1 MNWKKPTSAPYWPRP
16 ELWTRRPKR
25 WASMLRPCIAN
36 ASSTTCEQHPMKL
49 AMKLRT
55 RLFLSISALITV
67 ALLGLLLGL
76 VSVMQMAKSQEAL
89 IKHNFVTLDLGLKL
103 RQNLG
108 DQLVMM
114 LNEQPDRNALQQAQ
128 EQFRELL
135 AQGVEHDAQNSID
148 TGFDQARVDYQQ
160 FLQTYQQ
167 NRDGA
172 PSLRDDAALSDSF
185 NKLRN
190 GLLAAHKQALTNI
203 NEAESNSRERALWVA
218 ALLGL
223 VGIAVL
229 GIGFITAHGIARRFG
244 APIEALAKAADNIGQ
259 GNFEVTLPISSAA
272 EMNLLT
278 RRFGIMAEALRQ
290 HQATN
295 IDELLAGQQRL
306 QAVLDSIDDG
316 LLMIDRQGRLE
327 HLNPVAQR
335 QLGWDEDRLGQGLG
349 EALQRPELDEQL
361 YLTLRGGTLDR
372 APDDLSVEV
381 DGETRLLTYSLTP
394 VSHTKGHILG
404 AVMVLHDVTEQ
415 RAFERVRSEFVLR
428 ASHELRTPVT
438 GMHMAFGLLQERV
451 HFPTESRE
459 ADLLNTVN
467 EEMQRLM
474 QLINDLLNFS
484 RYQNGLQKLTLG
496 PCDVSEMLNN
506 ARQRFADQA
515 EEQNI
520 VIVVEIQEPLP
531 HLHADHTQLDRVLDN
546 LLDNALRHTPQNGL
560 IRLQARRHGERVIIS
575 VEDNGEGIAYGQQGR
590 IFEPFVQV
598 GRKKGGAGL
607 GLALCKEIVQLHGG
621 RMGVYSRPT
630 QGTQF
635 YMALPL

>member
-1 MNWKKPTSAPYWPRP
+1 
-16 ELWTRRPKR
+16 
-25 WASMLRPCIAN
+25 
-36 ASSTTCEQHPMKL
+36 MKW

-55 RLFLSISALITV
+55 RLFFSISALITV
-67 ALLGLLLGL
+67 ALLGLALGL
-76 VSVMQMAKSQEAL
+76 VSVMQMAKSQESL
-89 IKHNFVTLDLGLKL
+89 IHENFVSLDTGLKL

-114 LNEQPDRNALQQAQ
+114 LNEVPAQDKLEKLQI
-128 EQFRELL
+128 EFRELL
-135 AQGVEHDAQNSID
+135 AQGVEHDEQSNADN
-148 TGFDQARVDYQQ
+148 GFLGVRSDYEK
-160 FLQTYQQ
+160 FLQAYDQSRETP
-167 NRDGA
+167 RA
-172 PSLRDDAALSDSF
+172 LRDNAELSERFNTLRNNLVAAHRQALSNISQVE
-185 NKLRN
+185 
-190 GLLAAHKQALTNI
+190 AQA
-203 NEAESNSRERALWVA
+203 RERALWVA
-218 ALLGL
+218 SLLGL
-223 VGIAVL
+223 VGLAVL

-244 APIEALAKAADNIGQ
+244 APIEALAKAADNIGR
-259 GNFEVTLPISSAA
+259 GNFEVTLPISPAE

-290 HQATN
+290 HQVTN
-295 IDELLAGQQRL
+295 VDELLAGQQRL

-361 YLTLRGGTLDR
+361 YLTLRGGTLER
-372 APDDLSVEV
+372 APEDLEIEV
-381 DGETRLLTYSLTP
+381 DGESRLLTYSLTP

-438 GMHMAFGLLQERV
+438 GMHMAFGLFRERAK
-451 HFPTESRE
+451 FPADSRE
-459 ADLLNTVN
+459 SDLLDTVN

-484 RYQNGLQKLTLG
+484 RYQNGLQKLTLA
-496 PCDVSEMLNN
+496 PCSIDELLEH
-506 ARQRFADQA
+506 ARLRFQDQA
-515 EEQNI
+515 QDKGIILSIEAE
-520 VIVVEIQEPLP
+520 EPLP
-531 HLHADHTQLDRVLDN
+531 RLHADRVQLERVLDN
-546 LLDNALRHTPQNGL
+546 LLDNALRHTPENGL

-621 RMGVYSRPT
+621 RMGVYSRPG

>member
-1 MNWKKPTSAPYWPRP
+1 M
-16 ELWTRRPKR
+16 
-25 WASMLRPCIAN
+25 MF
-36 ASSTTCEQHPMKL
+36 

-76 VSVMQMAKSQEAL
+76 VSVMQMAKSQESL
-89 IKHNFVTLDLGLKL
+89 IRNNFITLDIGLKL

-108 DQLVMM
+108 DQLVM
-114 LNEQPDRNALQQAQ
+114 LLKEHPDQTELERDQQQFQALLDQGIDHDQQTNSHSSFEKARLDYDLFLKALRQAKDPANAL
-128 EQFRELL
+128 
-135 AQGVEHDAQNSID
+135 
-148 TGFDQARVDYQQ
+148 T
-160 FLQTYQQ
+160 
-167 NRDGA
+167 
-172 PSLRDDAALSDSF
+172 DDAAVTNAF
-185 NKLRN
+185 NSLRN
-190 GLLAAHKQALTNI
+190 GLLDAHRAALENISQAET
-203 NEAESNSRERALWVA
+203 SSRTRALWVA

-223 VGIAVL
+223 VGLAVL
-229 GIGFITAHGIARRFG
+229 AIGFITAHGIARRFG
-244 APIEALAKAADNIGQ
+244 GPIEALAKAADNIGQ
-259 GNFEVTLPISSAA
+259 GNFDVMLPISSAA
-272 EMNLLT
+272 EINLLT
-278 RRFGIMAEALRQ
+278 RRFGIMAEALRE
-290 HQATN
+290 HQVTN
-295 IDELLAGQQRL
+295 VDQLLAGQQRL

-335 QLGWDEDRLGQGLG
+335 QLGWEEGRLGQGLG
-349 EALQRPELDEQL
+349 EALERPELDEQL
-361 YLTLRGGTLDR
+361 YLVLRGGTLER
-372 APDDLSVEV
+372 APEDLCIEI

-394 VSHTKGHILG
+394 VSHTEGHILG

-451 HFPTESRE
+451 HFPPDSRE
-459 ADLLNTVN
+459 MDLLETVN

-484 RYQNGLQKLTLG
+484 RYQNGLQKLTLE
-496 PCDVSEMLNN
+496 PCDVSELLNA
-506 ARQRFADQA
+506 ARQRFAESAQ
-515 EEQNI
+515 EQD
-520 VIVVEIQEPLP
+520 VMVLMEMQEPLP
-531 HLHADHTQLDRVLDN
+531 RIQADKAQLDRVLDN
-546 LLDNALRHTPQNGL
+546 LLDNALRHTPQSGL
-560 IRLQARRHGERVIIS
+560 IRLQARRHGERLIIS
-575 VEDNGEGIAYGQQGR
+575 VEDNGEGIAYGQQAR

-621 RMGVYSRPT
+621 RMGVYSRPG

>member
-1 MNWKKPTSAPYWPRP
+1 
-16 ELWTRRPKR
+16 
-25 WASMLRPCIAN
+25 
-36 ASSTTCEQHPMKL
+36 MKL

-55 RLFLSISALITV
+55 RLFLSISALMTV

-76 VSVMQMAKSQEAL
+76 VSVMQMAKSQEDL
-89 IKHNFVTLDLGLKL
+89 IRHNFITLDIGLKM

-108 DQLVMM
+108 DQMVM
-114 LNEQPDRNALQQAQ
+114 LLTGRHDEAALKRKQ
-128 EQFRELL
+128 EQFQDLL
-135 AQGVEHDAQNSID
+135 DQGIDHDQQTNTHS
-148 TGFDQARVDYQQ
+148 GFEKARVDYDQ
-160 FLQTYQQ
+160 FLK
-167 NRDGA
+167 
-172 PSLRDDAALSDSF
+172 SLNEAGDPADVLNDDKTVTSSF
-185 NKLRN
+185 NALRN
-190 GLLAAHKQALTNI
+190 GLIDSHRQALENI
-203 NEAESNSRERALWVA
+203 SQAESASRSRALWVA
-218 ALLGL
+218 ALLGF
-223 VGIAVL
+223 VGLAVL
-229 GIGFITAHGIARRFG
+229 AIGFVTAHGIARRFG

-272 EMNLLT
+272 EMNQLT

-290 HQATN
+290 HQVTN
-295 IDELLAGQQRL
+295 VDELMAGQQRL

-335 QLGWDEDRLGQGLG
+335 QLGWEEGRLGQGLG
-349 EALQRPELDEQL
+349 EALDRPELDEQL
-361 YLTLRGGTLDR
+361 YLVLRGGTLER
-372 APDDLSVEV
+372 APEDLPIEI

-451 HFPTESRE
+451 HFPPDSRE
-459 ADLLNTVN
+459 TDLLKTVN

-484 RYQNGLQKLTLG
+484 RYQNGLQKLTLA
-496 PCDVSEMLNN
+496 PCDVGELLTE
-506 ARQRFADQA
+506 ARQRFADPAQ
-515 EEQNI
+515 EQD
-520 VIVVEIQEPLP
+520 VVVLLEMQEPLP
-531 HLHADHTQLDRVLDN
+531 RLQADKAQLDRVLDN
-546 LLDNALRHTPQNGL
+546 LLDNALRHTPQSGL
-560 IRLQARRHGERVIIS
+560 IRLQARRHGERLIIS
-575 VEDNGEGIAYGQQGR
+575 VEDNGEGIAYGQQAR

-621 RMGVYSRPT
+621 RMGVYSRPG

>member
-1 MNWKKPTSAPYWPRP
+1 
-16 ELWTRRPKR
+16 
-25 WASMLRPCIAN
+25 
-36 ASSTTCEQHPMKL
+36 MKL

-76 VSVMQMAKSQEAL
+76 VSVMQMANTQEQSVRD
-89 IKHNFVTLDLGLKL
+89 NFVLLDLGLKL
-103 RQNLG
+103 RQTLG
-108 DQLVMM
+108 DQFMIM
-114 LNEQPDRNALQQAQ
+114 LDEHPDLAALEISKQHY
-128 EQFRELL
+128 FELL
-135 AQGVEHDAQNSID
+135 EEGIAHEQSLDDPADNFS
-148 TGFDQARVDYQQ
+148 QAKIDYQGFVDAFDALHQ
-160 FLQTYQQ
+160 KS
-167 NRDGA
+167 A
-172 PSLRDDAALSDSF
+172 PATGIQELTNKF
-185 NKLRN
+185 NVLRN
-190 GLLAAHKQALTNI
+190 GLI
-203 NEAESNSRERALWVA
+203 DGYRRALNNISEA
-218 ALLGL
+218 QTHSRDRALLISGLLGL
-223 VGIAVL
+223 VGLAIL
-229 GIGFITAHGIARRFG
+229 IIGFITAHGLARRFG
-244 APIEALAKAADNIGQ
+244 APIEALAAAADDIGQ
-259 GNFEVTLPISSAA
+259 GNFEVTLPVSSAA
-272 EMNLLT
+272 ELNLLT
-278 RRFGIMAEALRQ
+278 RRFGIMAQALRE

-295 IDELLAGQQRL
+295 VDELLAGQQRL

-316 LLMIDRQGRLE
+316 LLMIDRQGHLE

-335 QLGWDEDRLGQGLG
+335 QLGWDEERLGLGLG
-349 EALQRPELDEQL
+349 EALGRQELDEELQL
-361 YLTLRGGTLDR
+361 VLRGGTLER
-372 APDDLSVEV
+372 APQDLSIEV
-381 DGETRLLTYSLTP
+381 DGESRLLTYSLTP
-394 VSHTKGHILG
+394 VSHTQGHILG

-451 HFPTESRE
+451 HFAEESRE

-484 RYQNGLQKLTLG
+484 RYQNGLQKLTLA
-496 PCDVSEMLNN
+496 PCSIEELLEA
-506 ARQRFADQA
+506 ARLRFAAQA
-515 EEQNI
+515 QSKDIELL
-520 VIVVEIQEPLP
+520 VAIQGPLP
-531 HLHADHTQLDRVLDN
+531 RVHADATQLDRVLDN
-546 LLDNALRHTPQNGL
+546 LIDNALRHTGDNGQ

-621 RMGVYSRPT
+621 RMGVYSRPG

-635 YMALPL
+635 YMALTI

>member
-1 MNWKKPTSAPYWPRP
+1 
-16 ELWTRRPKR
+16 
-25 WASMLRPCIAN
+25 
-36 ASSTTCEQHPMKL
+36 MKL

-55 RLFLSISALITV
+55 RLFFSISALITV
-67 ALLGLLLGL
+67 ALLGLVLGL
-76 VSVMQMAKSQEAL
+76 VSVMQMASSQESL
-89 IKHNFVTLDLGLKL
+89 IQQNFVTLDTGLKL

-114 LNEQPDRNALQQAQ
+114 LNETPNSERLGKLQD
-128 EQFRELL
+128 QFRVLL
-135 AQGVEHDAQNSID
+135 EQGVENDERNNVD
-148 TGFDQARVDYQQ
+148 NGFHEARVDYQKFIDAYEASRQ
-160 FLQTYQQ
+160 SARSM
-167 NRDGA
+167 RDNTELTEA
-172 PSLRDDAALSDSF
+172 F
-185 NKLRN
+185 NNLRN
-190 GLLAAHKQALTNI
+190 NLLVAHRQSLDNI
-203 NEAESNSRERALWVA
+203 SKVEIHSRERALWVA
-218 ALLGL
+218 GLLGL

-229 GIGFITAHGIARRFG
+229 CIGFITAHGIARRFG
-244 APIEALAKAADNIGQ
+244 APIEALAKAADSIGK
-259 GNFEVTLPISSAA
+259 GNFEVTLPIASGA

-290 HQATN
+290 HQVTN
-295 IDELLAGQQRL
+295 VDELLAGQQRL

-335 QLGWDEDRLGQGLG
+335 QLGWEEPKLGQGLG
-349 EALQRPELDEQL
+349 AALERPELDEQL
-361 YLTLRGGTLDR
+361 YLTLRGGTLER
-372 APDDLSVEV
+372 APEDLSIEV
-381 DGETRLLTYSLTP
+381 DGESRLLTYSLTP

-438 GMHMAFGLLQERV
+438 GMHMAFGLFRERSK
-451 HFPTESRE
+451 FPPDSRE
-459 ADLLNTVN
+459 SDLLDTVN

-484 RYQNGLQKLTLG
+484 RYQNGLQKLTLA
-496 PCDVSEMLNN
+496 PVSIEDMLEE
-506 ARQRFADQA
+506 ARQRFEEKAH
-515 EEQNI
+515 EQNI
-520 VIVVEIQEPLP
+520 VLSIETQEPLP
-531 HLHADHTQLDRVLDN
+531 RLHADRAQLERVLDN
-546 LLDNALRHTPQNGL
+546 LMDNALRHTPESGL

-621 RMGVYSRPT
+621 RMGVYSRPG

>member
-1 MNWKKPTSAPYWPRP
+1 
-16 ELWTRRPKR
+16 
-25 WASMLRPCIAN
+25 
-36 ASSTTCEQHPMKL
+36 MKF

-76 VSVMQMAKSQEAL
+76 VSVMQMAKSQETL
-89 IKHNFVTLDLGLKL
+89 IQHNFVTLDLGLKL

-114 LNEQPDRNALQQAQ
+114 LRDKPVQPA
-128 EQFRELL
+128 L
-135 AQGVEHDAQNSID
+135 AQTQQQFQALLTEGINHDIQAKTD
-148 TGFDQARVDYQQ
+148 TGFEKAQADYRE
-160 FLQTYQQ
+160 FLQAYDHI
-167 NRDGA
+167 RDT
-172 PSLRDDAALSDSF
+172 PVPLRDDAELSAKF
-185 NKLRN
+185 NELRN
-190 GLLAAHKQALTNI
+190 GLLDAHRQALENI
-203 NEAESNSRERALWVA
+203 NQSESSARTHALWVS

-223 VGIAVL
+223 VGLAVL
-229 GIGFITAHGIARRFG
+229 GVGFVTAHGIARRFG

-278 RRFGIMAEALRQ
+278 RRFGVMAEALRQ
-290 HQATN
+290 HQVTN
-295 IDELLAGQQRL
+295 VDELLAGQQRL

-335 QLGWDEDRLGQGLG
+335 QLGWDENRVGLGLG
-349 EALQRPELDEQL
+349 EALNRPELDEQL
-361 YLTLRGGTLDR
+361 YLVLRGGTLER
-372 APDDLSVEV
+372 APEDLSIEI
-381 DGETRLLTYSLTP
+381 DGEARLLTYSLTP

-451 HFPTESRE
+451 SFPAESRE
-459 ADLLNTVN
+459 ADLLKTVN

-484 RYQNGLQKLTLG
+484 RYQNGLQKLALA
-496 PCDVSEMLNN
+496 PFDVSDLLEES
-506 ARQRFADQA
+506 RQRFADQA
-515 EEQNI
+515 QEQDI
-520 VIVVEIQEPLP
+520 ILLVEIQEPLP
-531 HLHADHTQLDRVLDN
+531 RLNADRAQLERVLDN
-546 LLDNALRHTPQNGL
+546 LLDNALRHTPHGGL
-560 IRLQARRHGERVIIS
+560 IRLQARRHGERLIVS
-575 VEDNGEGIAYGQQGR
+575 VEDNGEGIAYGQQAR

-621 RMGVYSRPT
+621 RMGVYSRPA

>member
-1 MNWKKPTSAPYWPRP
+1 
-16 ELWTRRPKR
+16 
-25 WASMLRPCIAN
+25 
-36 ASSTTCEQHPMKL
+36 MKL

-76 VSVMQMAKSQEAL
+76 VSVMQMAGTQEAL
-89 IKHNFVTLDLGLKL
+89 VRNNFVTLDLGLKL
-103 RQNLG
+103 RQTLG
-108 DQLVMM
+108 DQLIIM
-114 LNEQPDRNALQQAQ
+114 LGEKADPAVFEASKQHYFQLLDEGIAHEQSGDGVQYGFSQAK
-128 EQFRELL
+128 
-135 AQGVEHDAQNSID
+135 
-148 TGFDQARVDYQQ
+148 TDYLS
-160 FLQTYQQ
+160 FLQAYSES
-167 NRDGA
+167 RDPTHVLSGNE
-172 PSLRDDAALSDSF
+172 ALTEKF
-185 NKLRN
+185 NALRN
-190 GLLAAHKQALTNI
+190 GLISEHKRALDNI
-203 NEAESNSRERALWVA
+203 NDTQQKARDRALLIA
-218 ALLGL
+218 GLLGL
-223 VGIAVL
+223 VGLAVL
-229 GIGFITAHGIARRFG
+229 IIGFITAHAIARRFG

-259 GNFEVTLPISSAA
+259 GNFEVTLPLSSAA
-272 EMNLLT
+272 EMNQLT
-278 RRFGIMAEALRQ
+278 RRFGIMAEALRE

-295 IDELLAGQQRL
+295 VDELLAGQQRL

-316 LLMIDRQGRLE
+316 LLMIDREGHLE

-335 QLGWDEDRLGQGLG
+335 QLGWDTERLGQGLG
-349 EALQRPELDEQL
+349 AALDRPELDEQL
-361 YLTLRGGTLDR
+361 QMVLRGGTLER
-372 APDDLSVEV
+372 APEDLSVEV
-381 DGETRLLTYSLTP
+381 DGESRLLTYSLTP
-394 VSHTKGHILG
+394 VSHTQGHILG

-438 GMHMAFGLLQERV
+438 GMHMAFGLFRERAK
-451 HFPTESRE
+451 FPQDSRE
-459 ADLLNTVN
+459 ADLLDTVN

-496 PCDVSEMLNN
+496 PCSIEDLLEQ
-506 ARQRFADQA
+506 AQDRFAGAAAERGIDLLVEVQGPLPRLQADQA
-515 EEQNI
+515 
-520 VIVVEIQEPLP
+520 
-531 HLHADHTQLDRVLDN
+531 QLDRVLDN
-546 LLDNALRHTPQNGL
+546 LIDNALRHTAEDGQ

-621 RMGVYSRPT
+621 RMGVYSRPG

-635 YMALPL
+635 YMALAV

>member
-1 MNWKKPTSAPYWPRP
+1 MRF
-16 ELWTRRPKR
+16 
-25 WASMLRPCIAN
+25 
-36 ASSTTCEQHPMKL
+36 

-55 RLFLSISALITV
+55 RLFLSISALMTV
-67 ALLGLLLGL
+67 ALFGLSLGL
-76 VSVMQMAKSQEAL
+76 VSVMQMAKSQEDS
-89 IKHNFVTLDLGLKL
+89 IHDNFITLDIGLKL

-108 DQLVMM
+108 DQLVM
-114 LNEQPDRNALQQAQ
+114 LLKDTPDQTALKQNQAQ
-128 EQFRELL
+128 FQELL
-135 AQGVEHDAQNSID
+135 DQGIDHDQQTNTNSGFEKARGDYEHFLKALENAGSSADALNDNQSV
-148 TGFDQARVDYQQ
+148 T
-160 FLQTYQQ
+160 
-167 NRDGA
+167 
-172 PSLRDDAALSDSF
+172 AAF
-185 NKLRN
+185 NTLRN
-190 GLLAAHKQALTNI
+190 GLLDAHRQALENI
-203 NEAESNSRERALWVA
+203 SHAESASRSRALWVA

-223 VGIAVL
+223 VGLAVL
-229 GIGFITAHGIARRFG
+229 AIGFVTAHGIARRFG
-244 APIEALAKAADNIGQ
+244 APIEALAKAADKIGQ
-259 GNFEVTLPISSAA
+259 GDFEVMLPISSSA
-272 EMNLLT
+272 EMNQLT

-290 HQATN
+290 HQVTN
-295 IDELLAGQQRL
+295 VDELLAGQQRL

-335 QLGWDEDRLGQGLG
+335 QLGWEEGRLGQGLG

-361 YLTLRGGTLDR
+361 YLVLRGGTLER
-372 APDDLSVEV
+372 APEDLSIDI

-451 HFPTESRE
+451 HFAPDSRE
-459 ADLLNTVN
+459 TDLLKTVN

-484 RYQNGLQKLTLG
+484 RYQNGLQKLTLA
-496 PCDVSEMLNN
+496 PCDVGDLLTE
-506 ARQRFADQA
+506 ARQRFAASAQELDVMVLL
-515 EEQNI
+515 E
-520 VIVVEIQEPLP
+520 VQEPLP
-531 HLHADHTQLDRVLDN
+531 RLQADKAQLERVLDN
-546 LLDNALRHTPQNGL
+546 LLDNALRHTPESGL
-560 IRLQARRHGERVIIS
+560 IRLQARRHGERLIIS
-575 VEDNGEGIAYGQQGR
+575 VEDNGEGIAYGQQAR

-621 RMGVYSRPT
+621 RMGVYSRPG